1 MSTILTT
8 MHITINQQSTE
19 LPAGSSMADALARM
33 TPPPQAPFAVAVN
46 TVFVGRRAGG
56 SGSEPVHDSACAGR
70 CAHKATAAR
79 RYPAAV

>member
-1 MSTILTT
+1 

-46 TVFVGRRAGG
+46 TVFVPRTGYAAHRLQDGDQVEVIVPVTGG
-56 SGSEPVHDSACAGR
+56 
-70 CAHKATAAR
+70 
-79 RYPAAV
+79 